1 MKINKPGGKG
11 DGPRPMDIDRKKFE
25 ENFDRIFGKPEKPEV
40 PEVPQKP
47 ESPES
52 PK

>member
-1 MKINKPGGKG
+1 MKLKNQPGGKG
-11 DGPRPMDIDRKKFE
+11 HEPRPMDIDRKKFE

-40 PEVPQKP
+40 PQKP